1 LCKID
6 ELRKYEIW
14 VSAKRKDRNRWT
26 QNAPFLGGWG
36 TKKSN
41 DRLSG
46 RCPDVLGNKKTLP
59 TQESF
64 TLYPKCEMV
73 ICRPR
78 YGSKTGYPLKAFF
91 TTLPPTLPFP
101 KRAEKLP
108 KACPIFSAF
117 NYSVL

>member
-1 LCKID
+1 MDAECPLF
-6 ELRKYEIW
+6 W
-14 VSAKRKDRNRWT
+14 GA
-26 QNAPFLGGWG
+26 GGQ
-36 TKKSN
+36 KKATTG
-41 DRLSG
+41 L
-46 RCPDVLGNKKTLP
+46 VAAALYMLGNKKTLP

-73 ICRPR
+73 ICRPL
-78 YGSKTGYPLKAFF
+78 YGSKTDLWLRFWIAKFCITTELRDIGYPLKAFF